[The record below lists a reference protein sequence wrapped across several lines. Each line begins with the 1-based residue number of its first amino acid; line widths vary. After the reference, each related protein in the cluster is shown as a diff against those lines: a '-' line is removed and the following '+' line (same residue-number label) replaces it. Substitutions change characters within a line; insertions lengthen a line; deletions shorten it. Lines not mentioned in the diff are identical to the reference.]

1 MPDNKRPIVLPEITV
16 TAERI
21 NPKKYREVKE
31 KVKLYPKG
39 DLIDK
44 YKVDSLRKV
53 GYGDAIGKP
62 IQVKGQADM
71 YGADQSDRIKKLL
84 RK

>member
-1 MPDNKRPIVLPEITV
+1 MIL
-16 TAERI
+16 RI

-31 KVKLYPKG
+31 KVRLYPKG
-39 DLIDK
+39 EVDK
-44 YKVDSLRKV
+44 SKIDSLHKEGR
-53 GYGDAIGKP
+53 GNIIGKP